1 MGRRRKVNCADL
13 TLKILMSAL
22 ILFIGL
28 FFLVAV
34 QNLDSDQGAEAKLQ
48 LEDALRRTAVACYAS
63 EGVYPPSVEYMEEHY
78 GIQIDEKRYV
88 VHYQVFASNIMP
100 EITILE
106 KDE

>member
-1 MGRRRKVNCADL
+1 MSRRKKVNCADL
-13 TLKILMSAL
+13 ALKILMSVL

>member
-1 MGRRRKVNCADL
+1 MGRRKKVNCADL
-13 TLKILMSAL
+13 ALKILVSAL

-34 QNLDSDQGAEAKLQ
+34 QNLDSDQGDEAKLQ

-63 EGVYPPSVEYMEEHY
+63 EGVYPPSIEYMEEHY
-78 GIQIDEKRYV
+78 GIQIDKKRYV

>member
-13 TLKILMSAL
+13 ALKISVSAL

-34 QNLDSDQGAEAKLQ
+34 QNLDSDQGYEAKLQ
-48 LEDALRRTAVACYAS
+48 LEDALRRTAVACYAA